1 MNSCIMELH
10 AGTWGLR
17 MHPAT
22 SQLSPRA
29 RIIIYTLY
37 INYTSNTNDKKKKK
51 KVNYTYNGTIHK
63 DHVINRMSRDLVTCI
78 ILCLE

>member
-1 MNSCIMELH
+1 MELH

-37 INYTSNTNDKKKKK
+37 INYTSNTNDKKKKSQL
-51 KVNYTYNGTIHK
+51 YIQQYNSQRSC
-63 DHVINRMSRDLVTCI
+63 DQQNVM
-78 ILCLE
+78 